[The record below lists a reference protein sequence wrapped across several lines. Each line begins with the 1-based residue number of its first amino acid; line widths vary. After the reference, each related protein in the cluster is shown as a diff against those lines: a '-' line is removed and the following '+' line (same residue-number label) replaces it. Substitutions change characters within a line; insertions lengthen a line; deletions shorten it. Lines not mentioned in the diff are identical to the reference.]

1 MAARALRAVGSDDLE
16 SVMFEP
22 ESPTSAQPPTVKR
35 AAGMT
40 RRDLLV
46 ALRDNIAGQI
56 DEGIQPRDLAA
67 LSKRLLDIAKEIENL
82 DADTNGDEVG
92 NAAETADE
100 QWDADGG

>member
-16 SVMFEP
+16 PVMDQP
-22 ESPTSAQPPTVKR
+22 ESTTSEQPPTVKR
-35 AAGMT
+35 AAGMG

-100 QWDADGG
+100 QWDPDGG